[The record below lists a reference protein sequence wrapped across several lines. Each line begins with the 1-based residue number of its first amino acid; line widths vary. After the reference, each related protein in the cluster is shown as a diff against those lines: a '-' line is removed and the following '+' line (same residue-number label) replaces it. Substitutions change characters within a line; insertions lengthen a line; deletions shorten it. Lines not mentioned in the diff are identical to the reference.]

1 MLFTSNM
8 IETKTLPCGV
18 QLVTER
24 IPQYQSASIGIWIGA
39 GSAGENDKNNGVS
52 HFIEHMFFKGT
63 ENRTALQLA
72 KDTDDLGCSMN
83 AFTGKEATCFHIKAL
98 TDVFPKAVDI
108 LLDMLCHSLFLEK
121 DLRKERGVI
130 LEELNMVR
138 DTPDDYIMDLLDE
151 KVFWRMPLARTVL
164 GTGTS
169 VRSLHRAD
177 LLDYIRTWY
186 KTDNIV
192 VSVVGN
198 FDEVQLEEQLE
209 NALPVFAGTSPEKVR
224 GQAAGGRRF
233 GSLKKDINQTHI
245 ALGIPTIALDSPD
258 YYAQLVVCD
267 VLGGSMSSRLF
278 QNIRERRGLA
288 YNVYSA
294 TQSYA
299 GGGLFY
305 IYAGLTPGSEKDFLQ
320 AVSDEMKGLAEEGI
334 SEEQTEIVKQRMK
347 SGFIF
352 SLESTNSR
360 MHRLGRNMLLLGRTY
375 SEAETMAEIDAVTCA
390 QVNAFL
396 HRVCDLNAY
405 SGVAIS
411 GDKIDMKR
419 LMRG

>member
-1 MLFTSNM
+1 M
-8 IETKTLPCGV
+8 IECKTLPCGV
-18 QLVTER
+18 RLVMEK
-24 IPQYQSASIGIWIGA
+24 IPQYQSASIGVWIGA
-39 GSAGENDKNNGVS
+39 GSSRENDKNNGVS
-52 HFIEHMFFKGT
+52 HFIEHMFFQGT

-72 KDTDDLGCSMN
+72 TDTDNLGCSMN

-98 TDVFPKAVDI
+98 TSVFPQAVDI
-108 LLDMLCHSLFLEK
+108 LLDMLCHSLFAEK
-121 DLRKERGVI
+121 ELRKERGVI

-138 DTPDDYIMDLLDE
+138 DTPDDCIMDLLDA
-151 KVFWRMPLARTVL
+151 KVFRETPLARTVL
-164 GTGTS
+164 GTKTS
-169 VRSLHRAD
+169 VRALHKD
-177 LLDYIRTWY
+177 DILNYINTWY

-209 NALPVFAGTSPEKVR
+209 NALSSFTGTCPARKTASVKD
-224 GQAAGGRRF
+224 GRRF

-245 ALGIPTIALDSPD
+245 ALGIPTIALDSSD
-258 YYAQLVVCD
+258 YYPQLIVCD

-299 GGGLFY
+299 AGGMFF
-305 IYAGLTPGSEKDFLQ
+305 IYAGLTQGSEAEFLQ

-334 SEEQTEIVKQRMK
+334 SEAQTEIVKQRMK

-360 MHRLGRNMLLLGRTY
+360 MYRLGKNMLLLGRTY
-375 SEAETMAEIDAVTCA
+375 SEEETMAEISAVTCG

-396 HRVCDLNAY
+396 QRVCDLSRY

-411 GDKIDMKR
+411 GKNIDMKR
-419 LMRG
+419 LLHG